1 MRSLQGDLPR
11 ATLTSSSLRKPS
23 MTRVHNFNAGP
34 AALPLS
40 VLQRAQAELLEFE
53 STGMSI
59 MEHSHRGKAYDAVHT
74 EAIELVRELLG
85 VSDDYDILFLQGGAS
100 QQFAV
105 VPMNLLPT
113 GRSADYV
120 ITGVWGKKA
129 LKEATIV
136 GNARVACD
144 TAVDGV
150 WRRVPRQEELSL
162 DPAAAYVHIT
172 TNNTVAGTQ
181 WHTLPDVGDVPL
193 VADMSSDI
201 LSRPLDVSR
210 FGLIYAGAQKNL
222 GPSGV
227 TLVIVRKD
235 LVESARTDIPTMFQY
250 RTHASSRSLYNT
262 PPTFGI
268 YMLRN
273 VLQWVKEQGGAE
285 AIERTNRAKADAL
298 YAVLAERPDFYR
310 LPVEVESR
318 SLMNVV
324 WNLPTPELEAE
335 CVQAAAAAG
344 LVGLKGHR
352 LVGGL
357 RASIYNAVSLESVH
371 ALCDFLRAFR
381 K

>member
-1 MRSLQGDLPR
+1 
-11 ATLTSSSLRKPS
+11 

-40 VLQRAQAELLEFE
+40 VLEEAREELLEFAG
-53 STGMSI
+53 SGMSI
-59 MEHSHRGKAYDAVHT
+59 MEHSHRGKVYDAVHE
-74 EAIELVRELLG
+74 EALSLLRELLA
-85 VSDDYDILFLQGGAS
+85 VPADYDILLLQGGAS

-105 VPMNLLPT
+105 VPMNLLLP
-113 GRSADYV
+113 GQSADYV

-129 LKEATIV
+129 LKEARAI
-136 GNARVACD
+136 GQARVACD
-144 TAVDGV
+144 VEKDGAF
-150 WRRVPRQEELSL
+150 RRIPRQQELDL
-162 DPAAAYVHIT
+162 DPNAAYVHIT

-181 WHTLPDVGDVPL
+181 WRSLPDVGSVPL

-201 LSRPLDVSR
+201 LSEPIDVSR

-227 TLVIVRKD
+227 TVVIIRKD
-235 LVESARTDIPTMFQY
+235 LVERGSRTIPLIFQY
-250 RTHASSRSLYNT
+250 RTQAGDRSLYNT

-273 VLQWVKEQGGAE
+273 VLRWAKAQGGAE
-285 AIERTNRAKADAL
+285 GLGRANREKADLL
-298 YAVLAERPDFYR
+298 YRTLEERPDLYR
-310 LPVEVESR
+310 LPVEPESR
-318 SLMNVV
+318 SRMNVV

-335 CVQAAAAAG
+335 CIRQAQEAG

-352 LVGGL
+352 IVGGL
-357 RASIYNAVSLESVH
+357 RASIYNAVSLASVE
-371 ALCDFLRAFR
+371 ALCGFLREFG